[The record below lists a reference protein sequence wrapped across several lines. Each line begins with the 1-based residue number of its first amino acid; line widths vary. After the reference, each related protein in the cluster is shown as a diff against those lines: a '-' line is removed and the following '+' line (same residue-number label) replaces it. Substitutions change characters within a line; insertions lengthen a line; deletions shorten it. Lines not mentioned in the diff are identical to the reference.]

1 MTAPSELVEFAVHL
15 ADIAAAEI
23 LPHFR
28 TDLGIENKA
37 AQDSDQ
43 RRYDPVTI
51 ADRDAEAAVRRE
63 IRRVYPQHG
72 IQGEEHG
79 LERGTS
85 EYTWLIDPIDGTR
98 SFVLGQL
105 HWGTLIALA
114 TARPL
119 IGVMRQPYTGETFL
133 GHAGGTELR
142 RFDAVTKLTARR
154 STRLEDAC
162 VCATDPGMLDSPQR
176 RAAFD
181 RLVQRARSMRY
192 GGDCYTPC
200 LVAAGCADLVVEAG
214 LKPWDVA
221 ALVPIV
227 EGAGGVI
234 TDWTGRHP
242 AGDDMVI
249 AANRALHAQV
259 IEALAWSR

>member
-1 MTAPSELVEFAVHL
+1 MAGQSELVEFAVHL
-15 ADIAAAEI
+15 ADIAAAQI

-37 AQDSDQ
+37 PAG
-43 RRYDPVTI
+43 RYDPVTI
-51 ADRDAEAAVRRE
+51 ADRDAESAVRRE
-63 IRRVYPQHG
+63 IHRVYPQHS
-72 IQGEEHG
+72 ILGEEHG

-114 TARPL
+114 DGTRPR

-133 GHAGGTELR
+133 GHPGGAELR
-142 RFDAVTKLTARR
+142 RLEAVTKLSARR
-154 STRLEDAC
+154 SSRLEDAC
-162 VCATDPGMLDSPQR
+162 VCATDPGMFDGVQR
-176 RAAFD
+176 KQAFD
-181 RLVQRARSMRY
+181 RLVQRARSLRY

-234 TDWTGRHP
+234 TSWSGGAPDT
-242 AGDDMVI
+242 DMVI
-249 AANRALHAQV
+249 AANRTLHAQV

>member
-1 MTAPSELVEFAVHL
+1 MSRSELVEFAVHL

-37 AQDSDQ
+37 TQG
-43 RRYDPVTI
+43 RYDPVTI
-51 ADRDAEAAVRRE
+51 ADRDAESAMRRE
-63 IRRVYPQHG
+63 IRRIYPQHG

-114 TARPL
+114 DDSRPL
-119 IGVMRQPYTGETFL
+119 IGVMRQPYTGETFV

-142 RFDAVTKLTARR
+142 RLEAVTRLSARR

-162 VCATDPGMLDSPQR
+162 VCATDPTMFESPQR
-176 RAAFD
+176 RVAFE

-200 LVAAGCADLVVEAG
+200 LVAAGWADLVVEAG

-234 TDWTGRHP
+234 TDWSGNRP
-242 AGDDMVI
+242 ASDDMVI
-249 AANRALHAQV
+249 ASNPALHAQV
-259 IEALAWSR
+259 IEALAWSRN